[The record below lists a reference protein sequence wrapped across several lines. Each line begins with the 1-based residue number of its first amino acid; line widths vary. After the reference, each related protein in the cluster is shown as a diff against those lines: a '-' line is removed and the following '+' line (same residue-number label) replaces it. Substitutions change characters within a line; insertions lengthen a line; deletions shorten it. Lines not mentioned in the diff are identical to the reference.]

1 MASKLED
8 RKKIMNDL
16 HKVVNLKIFKSIQ
29 KINQY
34 ESDVKTIIQN
44 IENIKSIKNFLAK
57 KSSFFDV
64 YYKQVKNPK
73 KLMIFMQSVD
83 DSNIDVYSDK
93 KVEEY
98 IAKNTDENVKSWII
112 GPRLFDHLLNSKI
125 ITDEQKATIS
135 FFGDYNIDE
144 KTKVIN
150 FSKILNE
157 VADYSLLAFDNKDFT
172 QIDIYYSDIKES
184 GNIKST
190 RVLPMIDDSKK
201 RNKKGSRINRKD
213 KEDSD
218 DDIKTKKSDIYI
230 IYSAL
235 LKSIRR
241 KFSNLKFY
249 SEIEEINSAILKFA
263 ISSNIKYTI
272 IGFLLNVEIRKLF
285 SLQEEVKKL
294 DENIEEINALI
305 KAFRQEKITREMLM
319 IAAAKFAKDKR
330 MEELIKLELEAKG
343 VNYAK

>member
-98 IAKNTDENVKSWII
+98 IAKNTDENVKS
-112 GPRLFDHLLNSKI
+112 
-125 ITDEQKATIS
+125 
-135 FFGDYNIDE
+135 
-144 KTKVIN
+144 
-150 FSKILNE
+150 
-157 VADYSLLAFDNKDFT
+157 
-172 QIDIYYSDIKES
+172 
-184 GNIKST
+184 
-190 RVLPMIDDSKK
+190 
-201 RNKKGSRINRKD
+201 
-213 KEDSD
+213 
-218 DDIKTKKSDIYI
+218 
-230 IYSAL
+230 
-235 LKSIRR
+235 
-241 KFSNLKFY
+241 
-249 SEIEEINSAILKFA
+249 
-263 ISSNIKYTI
+263 
-272 IGFLLNVEIRKLF
+272 
-285 SLQEEVKKL
+285 
-294 DENIEEINALI
+294 
-305 KAFRQEKITREMLM
+305 
-319 IAAAKFAKDKR
+319 
-330 MEELIKLELEAKG
+330 
-343 VNYAK
+343 